1 MPRGLRGG
9 RRCAVRGK
17 GAARGQKGC
26 VVCGMEGHGVLY
38 AVDRV
43 CSPVHTCSTC
53 RARAAG
59 RCVACEHNQSKMELQ
74 RHCAEWVQ
82 RSATHVYCKAHGQ
95 QNLPPGALCHVW
107 RGREAHLYVQRCG
120 LGVRPSPSLT
130 SSSGE
135 RHYTH
140 ERRGSLREGNTT
152 SRRNTHSAKVHC
164 PSWSLQRYICPTH
177 SYSLSRVG

>member
-1 MPRGLRGG
+1 M
-9 RRCAVRGK
+9 RGK

-82 RSATHVYCKAHGQ
+82 RSATHVYTVKPMDNKTYLQARFAMF
-95 QNLPPGALCHVW
+95 GAA
-107 RGREAHLYVQRCG
+107 GK
-120 LGVRPSPSLT
+120 LT
-130 SSSGE
+130 SMYSDVA
-135 RHYTH
+135 
-140 ERRGSLREGNTT
+140 
-152 SRRNTHSAKVHC
+152 SA
-164 PSWSLQRYICPTH
+164 
-177 SYSLSRVG
+177 